1 MQVLRILFCASLALL
16 TVPLQGLVPVSSHFV
31 TIPSE
36 DPLVVNAG
44 DPLSSDVEAGQV
56 FAAPAVST
64 DAAVVEFFKAGSLGG
79 SSLASAGAAFA
90 TLEVRRDPLSSPI
103 TPAAGEIPEPMA
115 TGAVLGLGALLAVFV
130 LRRRKA

>member
-1 MQVLRILFCASLALL
+1 M
-16 TVPLQGLVPVSSHFV
+16 
-31 TIPSE
+31 
-36 DPLVVNAG
+36 NAG

-90 TLEVRRDPLSSPI
+90 TLEVRRDPLSSPV
-103 TPAAGEIPEPMA
+103 TAAGEIPEPMA

>member
-1 MQVLRILFCASLALL
+1 MQVFRVLFCASLALL
-16 TVPLQGLVPVSSHFV
+16 TVPLQALVPVSSHFV
-31 TIPSE
+31 TIPLE
-36 DPLVVNAG
+36 DPLLASTG

-79 SSLASAGAAFA
+79 HSLASAGAAFA
-90 TLEVRRDPLSSPI
+90 TLEVRRDPLSSPV
-103 TPAAGEIPEPMA
+103 TAAGGIPEPMA